1 LFHTYLL
8 QAFCVANGAKVKKEI
23 ELFSNL
29 CVSVYFYLKKF
40 IFVFLNLKINCNFKM
55 EIQLKIHATDFNQDI
70 IDKIRQFLA
79 LNGESDL
86 VINIKPKKKQFPKET
101 RDEYF
106 SRLDKAIAHLDNNKS
121 IQFSTTEFQEFA
133 AAKL

>member
-1 LFHTYLL
+1 
-8 QAFCVANGAKVKKEI
+8 
-23 ELFSNL
+23 
-29 CVSVYFYLKKF
+29 
-40 IFVFLNLKINCNFKM
+40 M

-101 RDEYF
+101 SEEYF
-106 SRLDKAIAHLDNNKS
+106 KRLDNAIAQLDKNKS
-121 IQFSTTEFQEFA
+121 IQFSTTEFQEFTQA
-133 AAKL
+133 QL

>member
-1 LFHTYLL
+1 
-8 QAFCVANGAKVKKEI
+8 
-23 ELFSNL
+23 
-29 CVSVYFYLKKF
+29 
-40 IFVFLNLKINCNFKM
+40 M
-55 EIQLKIHATDFNQDI
+55 EIQLKIHAADFNQDI

-106 SRLDKAIAHLDNNKS
+106 TRLDSAIVSLDKNNS

-133 AAKL
+133 QSKL